1 MSSQDGDDR
10 TDHTEELAE
19 ERTRLARERTIL
31 AHIRTGFAS
40 FLFGVSLIGLFATV
54 EAEAVGALFILV
66 GAVFLVTGGRSYV
79 MSNRRTR
86 HLLREV
92 ENSIKRNGH

>member
-1 MSSQDGDDR
+1 M
-10 TDHTEELAE
+10 ELAE

-40 FLFGVSLIGLFATV
+40 FLFGTAIIGLFTTIETEV
-54 EAEAVGALFILV
+54 VGGAFILV
-66 GAVFLVTGGRSYV
+66 GVAFLITGWRSFAL
-79 MSNRRTR
+79 SNRRTR

-92 ENSIKRNGH
+92 GNSVKRQ